1 MRCADYRIA
10 AFQWVRLPLLPI
22 PPATLMGGCRP
33 SRNPSFVSGKTGVS
47 RQSGGGRT
55 ILPPPCYVSL
65 RFLLQQCQTAGV
77 VGKCHFGVALG
88 DDNRRQL
95 IDGDINLAI
104 VYTHIRSGHAVAC
117 LQGLDDR
124 NGLGY
129 EHIGELCNGE
139 KAISSSR
146 STALQ
151 FPCISVS
158 ALHGGTRG
166 FQQNQ
171 KRKCQLRYANVLFCN
186 SKWPQ

>member
-1 MRCADYRIA
+1 MRFGMRTHKEKNELW
-10 AFQWVRLPLLPI
+10 AFI
-22 PPATLMGGCRP
+22 PKRTPGSIICYGDLQRVCRNQMTDIL
-33 SRNPSFVSGKTGVS
+33 RRRKE
-47 RQSGGGRT
+47 
-55 ILPPPCYVSL
+55 ILPPPCHVL
-65 RFLLQQCQTAGV
+65 IRFLLQQCQTAGA
-77 VGKCHFGVALG
+77 VGKCRFGVALG

-95 IDGDINLAI
+95 IDGDIDLAI
-104 VYTHIRSGHAVAC
+104 VYIHIRSGHAVAC
-117 LQGLDDR
+117 LQGLDDLD
-124 NGLGY
+124 GLGY
-129 EHIGELCNGE
+129 EHIGGLCNGE

>member
-1 MRCADYRIA
+1 
-10 AFQWVRLPLLPI
+10 
-22 PPATLMGGCRP
+22 MGGCRP

-47 RQSGGGRT
+47 RRSGGGRT

-65 RFLLQQCQTAGV
+65 RFLLQQRQTVGV
-77 VGKCHFGVALG
+77 VGKCLFGVALG

-95 IDGDINLAI
+95 IDGDIDLAI
-104 VYTHIRSGHAVAC
+104 VYIHIRSGHAVAC
-117 LQGLDDR
+117 LQGLDDLD
-124 NGLGY
+124 GLRY
-129 EHIGELCNGE
+129 EHIDGLCNGE

-166 FQQNQ
+166 LPTESEAQVSIEIRQCTF
-171 KRKCQLRYANVLFCN
+171 L
-186 SKWPQ
+186 

>member
-1 MRCADYRIA
+1 
-10 AFQWVRLPLLPI
+10 
-22 PPATLMGGCRP
+22 MGGCRP

-95 IDGDINLAI
+95 IDGDIDLAI
-104 VYTHIRSGHAVAC
+104 VYIHIRSGHAVAC

-129 EHIGELCNGE
+129 EHIGGLCNG
-139 KAISSSR
+139 
-146 STALQ
+146 
-151 FPCISVS
+151 
-158 ALHGGTRG
+158 
-166 FQQNQ
+166 
-171 KRKCQLRYANVLFCN
+171 
-186 SKWPQ
+186 